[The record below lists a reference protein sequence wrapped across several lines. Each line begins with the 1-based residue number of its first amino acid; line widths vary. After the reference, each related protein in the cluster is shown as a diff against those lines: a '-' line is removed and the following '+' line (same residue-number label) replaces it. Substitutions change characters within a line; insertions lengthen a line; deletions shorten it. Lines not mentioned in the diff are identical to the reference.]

1 MGTTTFKKLKTQ
13 HSLRPWDV
21 NRTNINSS
29 EDKYQDAVLRNLE
42 KKNKKKKEKII
53 FGPLA

>member
-42 KKNKKKKEKII
+42 KNNKKRKKK
-53 FGPLA
+53 